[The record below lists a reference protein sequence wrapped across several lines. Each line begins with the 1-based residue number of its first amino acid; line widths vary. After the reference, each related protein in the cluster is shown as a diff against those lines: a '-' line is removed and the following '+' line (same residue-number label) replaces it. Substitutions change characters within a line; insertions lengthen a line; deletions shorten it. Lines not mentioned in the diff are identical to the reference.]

1 MGLFD
6 ILKKREPEE
15 SNESTEKINEVE
27 YLPEFPPMEFKEM
40 RRILATLCVFES
52 IDDCMYCPLDGNC
65 SFYRKTQI
73 WDINEAEARH
83 LCRILLKKGVLDYY
97 IDKEIDNKSRKK
109 ELKIYCNHVKC
120 ENCIM
125 VNRGSCD
132 FDSMTDNREIRAL
145 YEAVYYGEVEQ
156 AKEYLKQ
163 RVQLI
168 GEELVVELPKDAEN
182 KSIKITF
189 VKCDKTE
196 TELKERKKG
205 ESE

>member
-6 ILKKREPEE
+6 FLKKIEPEE
-15 SNESTEKINEVE
+15 DNERLEKANEVG
-27 YLPEFPPMEFKEM
+27 YLPELPPMELGEM
-40 RRILATLCVFES
+40 RKILITLCSYEANRDCICCPFDGSCPFFET
-52 IDDCMYCPLDGNC
+52 N
-65 SFYRKTQI
+65 R
-73 WDINEAEARH
+73 WDISETEARH
-83 LCRILLKKGVLDYY
+83 LCKILLKKGILDYWAN
-97 IDKEIDNKSRKK
+97 KELDNKSKK
-109 ELKIYCNHVKC
+109 RYLEIYCSYAKC

-125 VNRGSCD
+125 ANRGSCD

>member
-6 ILKKREPEE
+6 VLKKRDLEE
-15 SNESTEKINEVE
+15 DDERLGNEVE
-27 YLPEFPPMEFKEM
+27 YLPELPPMELKEM
-40 RRILATLCVFES
+40 REILITLCSYEG
-52 IDDCMYCPLDGNC
+52 IHGCIYCPFDGNC
-65 SFYRKTQI
+65 PFFKGTKR
-73 WDINEAEARH
+73 WDIGEAEARH
-83 LCRILLKKGVLDYY
+83 LCKILLKKGILNYWAS
-97 IDKEIDNKSRKK
+97 KEIDNESRKRYL
-109 ELKIYCNHVKC
+109 EIYCSYVKC

-125 VNRGSCD
+125 ANRGSCD

-145 YEAVYYGEVEQ
+145 YEAVYYGEIEQ

-168 GEELVVELPKDAEN
+168 GEELVVELPKDVED

-189 VKCDKTE
+189 VKCDKTKA
-196 TELKERKKG
+196 ELKERKKG